1 MHAIASQYPW
11 AEELEKTVVRSLAT
25 SFGLDFLLFKDKH
38 GGEVD
43 TIHNARNGVWAN
55 QAEQDKYVQR
65 GAYSDVKGAYHSD
78 RSYIDKGKSD
88 AALQQA
94 GKLQDGYTSSRMS
107 SQNGVRDLDHVIAAK
122 TIHDDAGRV
131 LAEMSGIPLA
141 NHESNL
147 VSTHRSIN
155 RSKQAMPV
163 EAFLAGLPD
172 KIAQQKTALD
182 ARRALLADMPR
193 NTPEQQDR
201 ARQQE
206 AKIKSAE
213 SKLQALE
220 SIDPKAM
227 RQKDLKARQ
236 QYDGAINK
244 KYYTS
249 SKFWGSTL
257 SASGNAGVSMGTRQ
271 MLGLVAAEIWF
282 ELREALPALMQ
293 KMRVNFSLATFL
305 QEAERTLQGIWIR
318 VKARFKDFLTAFK
331 DGAFAGILGSVTTTM
346 FNVVATTGKSAVKI
360 IREMWGQMTAALK
373 LLVFNPDGLSTV
385 DLTKAV
391 VAALSAGVATAVGSL
406 VYAQLA
412 PVMSFP
418 FGGEL
423 AAFIGALTTG
433 IVTLGLHY
441 VLLHSKM
448 MERIWLLIER
458 SSHALTLRQFETL
471 NAQLDEYLEDIAR
484 IELNI
489 DVDELEDFALDLRS
503 ARTETARGAVLLRE
517 VKERGIALPYEM
529 GNADST
535 RGWLA
540 SLVK

>member
-43 TIHNARNGVWAN
+43 TIHNARSGVWAT
-55 QAEQDKYVQR
+55 QAEHDKYDQR

-78 RSYIDKGKSD
+78 RRYMDKGKSD
-88 AALQQA
+88 AALQQS

-107 SQNGVRDLDHVIAAK
+107 VQNGIRDLDHVIAAK

-131 LAEMSGIPLA
+131 LADISGMSLA
-141 NHESNL
+141 NHSSNL

-155 RSKQAMPV
+155 RSKQALPV
-163 EAFLAGLPD
+163 EEFL
-172 KIAQQKTALD
+172 TALPGKINQK
-182 ARRALLADMPR
+182 RATLTADRKTLESMPR
-193 NTPEQQDR
+193 NTPEQRHR
-201 ARQQE
+201 ADQKKTKIEKTESQLQE
-206 AKIKSAE
+206 
-213 SKLQALE
+213 LE
-220 SIDPKAM
+220 SIDPAAM
-227 RQKDLKARQ
+227 RKKDLAARK
-236 QYDGAINK
+236 QYDGTINK

-257 SASGNAGVSMGTRQ
+257 SASGNAGVRMGARQ

-305 QEAERTLQGIWIR
+305 QEAERTLQSIWTR

-346 FNVVATTGKSAVKI
+346 FNIVATTGKSAIKI

-406 VYAQLA
+406 VYAQLV
-412 PVMSFP
+412 PIMSFP

-484 IELNI
+484 IELNV
-489 DVDELEDFALDLRS
+489 DVDELEDFALDLSS
-503 ARTETARGAVLLRE
+503 AKTETARGAVLLRE
-517 VKERGIALPYEM
+517 IKERGIALPYEM

-535 RGWLA
+535 RSWLA
-540 SLVK
+540 SLAK